1 MGESVTINF
10 NQAIPLFPL
19 AGCALLPHATVPLHI
34 FEPRYREMV
43 RETLDDN
50 GLIAMATFEGDDWK
64 ADYEGNPPIKD
75 HVCVGYIVR
84 HERLFDG
91 RYTILLQGV
100 CRARVRKEIPHE
112 PYRVALLE
120 PTETATPMEID
131 LDEHRQRIEGLLNDP
146 MLGQLASVSAIR
158 NWMGGEVPTVALIDL
173 SILALANNPGDR
185 YKMLRETDPEQRAD
199 WLEHFLAQT
208 RRTIQTATRFGTGK
222 SDEGWHL
229 N

>member
-1 MGESVTINF
+1 MAESVTINF
-10 NQAIPLFPL
+10 NQPIPLFPL
-19 AGCALLPHATVPLHI
+19 AGCALLPHATVPLHV

-43 RETLDDN
+43 REALEDN

-64 ADYEGNPPIKD
+64 TDYEGKPPIKQ
-75 HVCVGYIVR
+75 HVCVGYIIR

-100 CRARVRKEIPHE
+100 CRAKIRRELPHD

-120 PTETATPMEID
+120 PTETDAPMEID
-131 LDEHRQRIEGLLNDP
+131 LDGHRQRIERLLRDP

-158 NWMGGEVPTVALIDL
+158 NWMSQDVPTIALIDL

-185 YKMLRETDPEQRAD
+185 YAMLEQNDPERRAD
-199 WLEHFLAQT
+199 WLEHYLDQT
-208 RRTIQTATRFGTGK
+208 RHTIQLANRFGPGK
-222 SDEGWHL
+222 TEEGWHL